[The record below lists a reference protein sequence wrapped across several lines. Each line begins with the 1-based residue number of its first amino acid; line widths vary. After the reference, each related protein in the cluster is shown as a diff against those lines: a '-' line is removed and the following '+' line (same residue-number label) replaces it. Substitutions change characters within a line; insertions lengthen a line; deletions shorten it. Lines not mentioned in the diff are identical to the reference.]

1 MVLEHA
7 ARPLDRAIS
16 AIRLHLPTMP
26 TRFEHAGVEL
36 GIGAQRIDHSRFR
49 SRGSSSEKG

>member
-7 ARPLDRAIS
+7 ARPLDRGHICYSLAFTDN
-16 AIRLHLPTMP
+16 ADP
-26 TRFEHAGVEL
+26 FEHAGVEL
-36 GIGAQRIDHSRFR
+36 GSGAQRIDHSRFR

>member
-1 MVLEHA
+1 M
-7 ARPLDRAIS
+7 PLDRLTGAIS